1 MRPIRTALALLFPLA
16 VAACSEAPTGALSPD
31 ESSPRLAILLGCVEF
46 NPPPVGTIFGV
57 SAGTPP
63 GSTIFT
69 EAGIPVSVNPF
80 TRPSLAVV
88 YNDMQID
95 VSPPFPVGAAKRART
110 KELNVGFDLSAL
122 PPVSYVELEWL
133 DQGGAENLTV
143 NGSPVFIGE
152 LDAPPATIGGVWTS
166 ATFLP
171 VPGGERG
178 KLTLRG
184 PVAKF
189 QVGGQNLWID
199 RICAYQ

>member
-1 MRPIRTALALLFPLA
+1 MRPVRTALALLVPLA
-16 VAACSEAPTGALSPD
+16 LAACSEVPTGAHSPD
-31 ESSPRLAILLGCVEF
+31 ESSPRLAVLLGCVEF
-46 NPPPVGTIFGV
+46 NPPPVGTIFGI
-57 SAGTPP
+57 SAGTPAF
-63 GSTIFT
+63 STIFT
-69 EAGIPVSVNPF
+69 EAGIGVSVNPF
-80 TRPSLAVV
+80 TRPTLAVV

-95 VSPPFPVGAAKRART
+95 VSPPYPIGAAKRARI

-122 PPVSYVELEWL
+122 PPVTSVEFEWL

-152 LDAPPATIGGVWTS
+152 LDSAPGSIGGVSTMK
-166 ATFLP
+166 TFIP

-178 KLTLRG
+178 KLTLQG
-184 PVAKF
+184 PVTKF